1 MKKNKRRKRLIILFM
16 VLMIGAA
23 AAMLSSRLGISGSG
37 EQGGPRWDILAAEG
51 LLLAGGL
58 WSGSGC
64 WRRGQKT
71 FEKGRVF
78 SCRLK
83 TAPFIF

>member
-51 LLLAGGL
+51 LLLAGGYGL
-58 WSGSGC
+58 ALAAGGEG
-64 WRRGQKT
+64 RKRLR
-71 FEKGRVF
+71 KGV
-78 SCRLK
+78 SSHVG
-83 TAPFIF
+83 